1 MGKTNENRK
10 RRRKVTTHKNVQ
22 TVRVCREQKICRI
35 IENKC
40 EKKIGKSKIPD
51 QGSSNGSNGS
61 STTTAAVCIFELKL
75 LELERL

>member
-1 MGKTNENRK
+1 MKIEPDGEDTQTCANCAS
-10 RRRKVTTHKNVQ
+10 VQ
-22 TVRVCREQKICRI
+22 REQKICRI

-61 STTTAAVCIFELKL
+61 STTTAAACIFELKL
-75 LELERL
+75 LEFERL